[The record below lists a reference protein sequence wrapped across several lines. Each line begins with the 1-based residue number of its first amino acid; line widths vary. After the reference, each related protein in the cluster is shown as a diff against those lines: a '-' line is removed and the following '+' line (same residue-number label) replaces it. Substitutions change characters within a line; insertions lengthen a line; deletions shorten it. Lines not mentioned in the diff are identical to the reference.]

1 MVAALAA
8 MGVSAAA
15 NVLNGVVD
23 TINSTLGATQSSGTQ
38 SATSTSGKAR
48 KTADDFEKMFLE
60 HSLGEVT
67 KDSGEDGPLGDNGT
81 GGSVYK
87 SMLVKEYAGEI
98 VKTGGVGIADQ
109 IYRQMLQMQESA
121 RVGG

>member
-67 KDSGEDGPLGDNGT
+67 KNSGDDGPLGDNGT
-81 GGSVYK
+81 GGAVYR
-87 SMLVKEYAGEI
+87 SMLMNEYAGNI
-98 VKTGGVGIADQ
+98 VKTGGLGISNQ
-109 IYRQMLQMQESA
+109 IYNQMMKMQEVSN
-121 RVGG
+121 VGG